1 MAIQASAIFLG
12 ASRADAPIVL
22 AVHRVRD
29 LTREAAERH
38 PADFGVQYLFHVGGP
53 GHRPGYDG
61 VRTGSFR
68 KAKGQKEVQSAV
80 PDILETTLEEFLAR
94 SLEEG
99 LRLAE
104 QYFKR
109 KYKGVSLEAARQAT
123 AEVVVQLRADPQ
135 PASGPAAGLANL
147 IARLDGS

>member
-1 MAIQASAIFLG
+1 M
-12 ASRADAPIVL
+12 

-29 LTREAAERH
+29 LTREAAGRH

-53 GHRPGYDG
+53 GHRPWYDG

-68 KAKGQKEVQSAV
+68 KADGHKEVKIAV
-80 PDILETTLEEFLAR
+80 PEILETAPEEFLAR

-99 LRLAE
+99 LRLEE
-104 QYFKR
+104 QFFER

-123 AEVVVQLRADPQ
+123 AEVVAQLRADLQ
-135 PASGPAAGLANL
+135 PAS
-147 IARLDGS
+147 